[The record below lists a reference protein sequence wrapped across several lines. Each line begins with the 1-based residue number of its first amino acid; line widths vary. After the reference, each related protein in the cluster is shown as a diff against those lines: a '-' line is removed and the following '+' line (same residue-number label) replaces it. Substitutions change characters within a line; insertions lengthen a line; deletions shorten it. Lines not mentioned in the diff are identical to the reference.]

1 MSATIK
7 TVVELLTSVG
17 TPLHGFTGSVEEA
30 AATVAGRRKPVCIVA
45 EWRIIEVQVDE
56 GFRQSLAKDG
66 LSPQIVYASNVLFH
80 SQRKRDR
87 GDWVRTTFMKSFTDG
102 FLFESVNTLYVLM
115 GPGTRVRGTG
125 EAALGIGR

>member
-1 MSATIK
+1 MSDATN
-7 TVVELLTSVG
+7 TVIDLLTCAG
-17 TPLHGFTGSVEEA
+17 TPLDGFSGSTEEA
-30 AATVAGRRKPVCIVA
+30 AAAVEGRRKPFCIVS
-45 EWRIIEVQVDE
+45 EWRIIDVQVNDDL
-56 GFRQSLAKDG
+56 RRSLAQDG

-80 SQRKRDR
+80 SQHKRDR

-125 EAALGIGR
+125 QAVLSIGR